1 MGYYDQDYQHIRK
14 KQKGNRGG
22 FIIAGIVGVVLG
34 ALLIIFAVPA
44 FDRVNVPQYAAP
56 EISGPTNDTSE
67 AIPGQTV
74 NVDVTSQVTKAVDRV
89 SEAVVG
95 VINIQTSGFW
105 DELEEEGQEAGT
117 GSGVIYKKEGGKAFI
132 VTNHHVIEGATSV
145 EISLK
150 DGTRIPAEILGSDV
164 FTDLG
169 ILAVDGKAVNVV
181 AEFGSSENVRA
192 GEPVIAIGNPL
203 GLQFSGSVTQGII
216 SGTER
221 TIPQDFDG
229 DGYVDWQS
237 EVLQTDAAINPGNSG
252 GALVNIQ
259 GQVIGINSMKIAQ
272 EAVEGIGLSIPTSI
286 AIPIIEDLEKYGEVK
301 RPYMGIGLKNLA
313 DISSYHWYQT
323 LKLPKDVKAGVFIDE
338 VSPLSPAAVAGLE
351 QYDVIVALDGVEI
364 KDALD
369 LRKHLYNQKSIGD
382 TMEVTFYRQGNKEKV
397 TMKLVEDSY

>member
-1 MGYYDQDYQHIRK
+1 MGYYDQDYDHIRK
-14 KQKGNRGG
+14 KQKGNRNN
-22 FIIAGIVGVVLG
+22 FLIAMLVGAVLG
-34 ALLIIFAVPA
+34 ALVIIFATPV
-44 FDRVNVPQYAAP
+44 FDRINVPQYAAP
-56 EISGPTNDTSE
+56 EVSGPTNDTSD
-67 AIPGQTV
+67 ATPGQTI
-74 NVDVTSQVTKAVDRV
+74 NVDVTSQVTQAVDRV

-105 DELEEEGQEAGT
+105 DELEEHGQEAGT

-150 DGTRIPAEILGSDV
+150 DGTRVPAEILGSDV

-169 ILAVDGKAVNVV
+169 VLSVDAEGINVI

-286 AIPIIEDLEKYGEVK
+286 ARPIIDDLEMYGEVK

-338 VSPLSPAAVAGLE
+338 VSPLSPAAVAGLQ
-351 QYDVIVALDGVEI
+351 QYDVIVELDGTPI
-364 KDALD
+364 SDALD
-369 LRKHLYNQKSIGD
+369 LRKHLYNKKSIGD
-382 TMEVTFYRQGNKEKV
+382 TMEVTFYRQGNKESV